1 MPKKKGFFSVEA
13 QYNPTEYSNDQGR
26 WRGRVHHSGL
36 DFFPTT
42 YSLGNAYP
50 SRYAHYYRN
59 PDAIIKCAIYWSIND
74 DNMILDMLEK
84 LRMISSFVS

>member
-1 MPKKKGFFSVEA
+1 MLRHNIIRLNIVMTKADGGDGSTTPDLS
-13 QYNPTEYSNDQGR
+13 
-26 WRGRVHHSGL
+26 
-36 DFFPTT
+36 FFPTT